1 MKEGTYGS
9 HEVKIIDRGNITI
22 TGVSKLVSF
31 DDEEFLMET
40 VMGNLRLL
48 GSTLELVKLDT
59 TDGIVK
65 IKGKINSYMYIDGNT
80 KNKESSIINKLFK

>member
-1 MKEGTYGS
+1 MIS
-9 HEVKIIDRGNITI
+9 I
-22 TGVSKLVSF
+22 TGVTKLVSF

-40 VMGNLRLL
+40 IMGNLRIL
-48 GSTLELVKLDT
+48 GSTLELLKLDT

-65 IKGKINSYMYIDGNT
+65 IKGKINSYTYIDEKI